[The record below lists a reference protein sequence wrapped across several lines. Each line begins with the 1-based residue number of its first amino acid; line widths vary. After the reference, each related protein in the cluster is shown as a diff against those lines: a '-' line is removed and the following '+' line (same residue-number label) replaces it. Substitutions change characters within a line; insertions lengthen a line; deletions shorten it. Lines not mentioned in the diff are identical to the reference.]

1 MRMYKTTSGYV
12 FKMFSRG
19 EICKVINTDKTVR
32 VIECLSELTRQT
44 EVEDVETGKKS
55 IVNSADLELVSQ
67 SIGVQQLENTAKR
80 NRDSKR

>member
-1 MRMYKTTSGYV
+1 MRTYKTTSGYV

-19 EICKVINTDKTVR
+19 EICTVINTDKTVR

-67 SIGVQQLENTAKR
+67 SIGVQQLENTTKR